1 MLLSRAMRSVFE
13 IEVGDL
19 VVKLETK
26 NSVLFFF
33 FFFQSLE
40 KDFGK
45 IFPVVC
51 LSVSWSP

>member
-1 MLLSRAMRSVFE
+1 MFMSRAMRSVFE

-33 FFFQSLE
+33 FFQSLE

-45 IFPVVC
+45 IFPGVC
-51 LSVSWSP
+51 LNVSWSP

>member
-1 MLLSRAMRSVFE
+1 MSRAMRSVFE

-33 FFFQSLE
+33 FLQSLE